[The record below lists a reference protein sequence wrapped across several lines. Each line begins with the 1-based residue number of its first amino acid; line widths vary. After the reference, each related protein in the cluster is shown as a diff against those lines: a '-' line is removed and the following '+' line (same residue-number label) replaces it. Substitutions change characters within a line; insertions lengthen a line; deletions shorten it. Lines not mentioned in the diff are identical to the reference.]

1 MEFKSYVR
9 ANWDNEKNS
18 VSFTSTYRPPTKKE
32 YEKEIVELAKKMA
45 KLRWWE
51 SKSKIIERMRIC
63 AGRLNKLKQ

>member
-1 MEFKSYVR
+1 MEFKSYT
-9 ANWDNEKNS
+9 NFEWDDDS
-18 VSFTSTYRPPTKKE
+18 SLVSFTSTYRPPTKKE

-51 SKSKIIERMRIC
+51 SKSKIIDRMRIC